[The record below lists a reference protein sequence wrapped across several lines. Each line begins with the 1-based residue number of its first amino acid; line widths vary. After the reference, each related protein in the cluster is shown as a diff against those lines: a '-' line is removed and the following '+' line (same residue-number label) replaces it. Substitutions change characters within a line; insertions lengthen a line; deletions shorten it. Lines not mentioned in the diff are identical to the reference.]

1 MPAIS
6 SQPSPTPETATGTGA
21 EPKFFWTG
29 EVAHATFGS
38 VMENQRFLQRLQA
51 VLENFEADD
60 AQRLS
65 LEIHKA
71 EDAGYAI
78 SPHEDR
84 LWFQLTRRLTVRLVK
99 DQNW

>member
-1 MPAIS
+1 
-6 SQPSPTPETATGTGA
+6 
-21 EPKFFWTG
+21 
-29 EVAHATFGS
+29 
-38 VMENQRFLQRLQA
+38 MENQRFLQRLQA